1 MHRFTKIF
9 LALTIAF
16 TLGGKPLIDLWV
28 YDTLIVL
35 YEQSE
40 EEEVSHKDSIKEL
53 KFVKKYSFLVDV
65 ALEDENLQNNFIT
78 PSLSHLFKGAFVL
91 QPPELAL

>member
-1 MHRFTKIF
+1 MHRITRIL
-9 LALTIAF
+9 LAFTIAL

-53 KFVKKYSFLVDV
+53 KFVKKYIPLVESTPEV
-65 ALEDENLQNNFIT
+65 EQLHHNFIT
-78 PSLSHLFKGAFVL
+78 ISLSHLFKGASVL
-91 QPPELAL
+91 QPPELA

>member
-1 MHRFTKIF
+1 MHRITKIL

-16 TLGGKPLIDLWV
+16 TLGGKPPIDLWV

-53 KFVKKYSFLVDV
+53 KFVKKYFPFEDF
-65 ALEDENLQNNFIT
+65 ALEDESLQNNFIT
-78 PSLSHLFKGAFVL
+78 TSLTHLFKGAFVL
-91 QPPELAL
+91 QPPELA

>member
-1 MHRFTKIF
+1 M
-9 LALTIAF
+9 TIAF

-53 KFVKKYSFLVDV
+53 KFVKKYFPFEDF
-65 ALEDENLQNNFIT
+65 ALEDESLQNNFIT
-78 PSLSHLFKGAFVL
+78 TSLTHLFKGAFVL
-91 QPPELAL
+91 QPPELA